1 MAIAAAAL
9 VMVSAATMVHM
20 ASGGGG
26 GGGGGN
32 SGWSAGYDAWT
43 SIVPDAFQFD
53 RRGAAPPASHA
64 LPEAAATPPGG
75 GYAAQYAVGG
85 SGGGSGG
92 AGGGGSSGS
101 GGRGTW
107 GSSLRDG
114 AYAVDRGSG
123 GYAGAAPRGLALVPD
138 VYAASSSGD
147 GHGGLAAAPVL
158 RHDRWALGE
167 GLAPGDA
174 YAYLVCGV
182 PATPMPSCFEATL
195 AVVRQDAGAPVE
207 GSVYSPAASPI
218 PWHVR
223 VTISDL
229 IGFYA
234 RDGPVLR
241 ASDYR
246 ATGAYDDDMHAL
258 RKAAL
263 FDVQPPPPWSF
274 DLRFAGVRYEPR
286 PVPPNP
292 DAVRYA
298 GALEDTVFLLGSKI
312 GIEMGPYNDRLPVLE
327 DGEHW
332 PNSVG
337 AAVHVRESVA
347 GYSHDYLYGP
357 VEVRGGEPGSG
368 HAMHRVTYTGDDVPM
383 ADLVVA
389 DGFPFPLSG
398 DVRDTVLPRHF
409 AADPHVD
416 SRWWFRLVAVSS
428 ESMRALDSGGMGG
441 EGVGGD
447 GGATAGASTSTAAA
461 ATPSQPPLPPP
472 PPSPYSASMSAT
484 GADASA
490 GSNAS
495 GSGSGADT
503 AAEEPPAA
511 AMPPINIPRISGLL
525 NNPAGLYAYLAEL
538 AAELAV
544 TGGAGSTG
552 TGTGTMPSPAADRS
566 ALTVTTDRASY
577 ERGQTV
583 RISGVS
589 SAEAKRGGGDGGG
602 GGGGIA
608 PKASPFVLISITGP
622 GGASAASLLAPVSAA
637 PGAAGGPA
645 GNFAPYAASV
655 DTSAWSGTHVPAG
668 NMTVIAVRGADTA
681 TASFVLR
688 DDVDDGGG
696 GGGGG
701 GNTSAAQ
708 HRPSAPVPSPAGAGG
723 NDGDSGTSGT
733 TPRTPRFAPL
743 TVAAG
748 DVAYRHGDTAILS
761 GTAAPDAAGN
771 PLVLLS
777 IAGPDGAALASLT
790 ASVGSDGRYTRNVT
804 TGDWP
809 SGPAG
814 YGTVAVVAVRGADT
828 ASTSFELLPP
838 SSASAVEPPAIPASA
853 FPSVPGLAFGG
864 GGGNGT
870 GSSGIG
876 FSPASPADPDPDIG
890 SAGIRGHVRYMID
903 GNRTVGDLVVYDHSI
918 VVYLGA
924 TSSAAADQPPAQPT
938 LWLRIP
944 RTVMDPPDLDGDGR
958 VFDVR
963 IDGAISTSHRETS
976 DATHRTLSIPVL
988 RTTGVVEVSGLLAAA
1003 GPDIDGGG
1011 ADGGGAPAPAPAPAP
1026 PPPSSA
1032 PAPPQCTGEARC
1044 LRGTITSVPT
1054 ADAILLSGGMSVRL
1068 ALVSVPAPLE
1078 AGGEQARRLV
1088 ASICPAG
1095 TQIVV
1100 DEDDLGASATSSST
1114 TFRGRIVGEAFCN
1127 DGAVSIQDVLVA
1139 SGLGVIDRA
1148 SCDASEFAAR
1158 AWAAGACGTDA
1169 EDEDEGWDEAGEEE
1183 EGRQPR

>member
-26 GGGGGN
+26 N
-32 SGWSAGYDAWT
+32 SGWGAGYDAWN

-64 LPEAAATPPGG
+64 LPEAAATPAGG
-75 GYAAQYAVGG
+75 GHSAQYAVGG
-85 SGGGSGG
+85 SGG
-92 AGGGGSSGS
+92 AGGGGGGN

-114 AYAVDRGSG
+114 AYAVDRVGG
-123 GYAGAAPRGLALVPD
+123 GYAGAPPRGLALVPD
-138 VYAASSSGD
+138 VYAASSDD
-147 GHGGLAAAPVL
+147 GYGGMAAAPVL

-195 AVVRQDAGAPVE
+195 AVVRQAAGAPVE

-218 PWHVR
+218 PWHIR
-223 VTISDL
+223 VTINDL

-286 PVPPNP
+286 PIPPNP

-298 GALEDTVFLLGSKI
+298 GALGDTVFLLGSKI
-312 GIEMGPYNDRLPVLE
+312 GIEMGPYNDRHPVLE

-337 AAVHVRESVA
+337 AAVHVRESVPE
-347 GYSHDYLYGP
+347 YTHDYLYGP

-368 HAMHRVTYTGDDVPM
+368 HAMHRVSYTGDDVPM

-441 EGVGGD
+441 EGAGGD
-447 GGATAGASTSTAAA
+447 GAAAGAPAVDAV
-461 ATPSQPPLPPP
+461 PSQPPPPP
-472 PPSPYSASMSAT
+472 PLPPSPDSASASAP
-484 GADASA
+484 GATAAAA

-495 GSGSGADT
+495 GGGGTGADT
-503 AAEEPPAA
+503 AAEEPPAAAA

-538 AAELAV
+538 AAEMAAA
-544 TGGAGSTG
+544 GGAGG
-552 TGTGTMPSPAADRS
+552 TGTGTIPSPVADRS
-566 ALTVTTDRASY
+566 ALTVTTDRDSY

-589 SAEAKRGGGDGGG
+589 YTDAEMGGG

-622 GGASAASLLAPVSAA
+622 GGASSASLLAPVSAA
-637 PGAAGGPA
+637 PGTAGSAGRVAA
-645 GNFAPYAASV
+645 YAASV
-655 DTSAWSGTHVPAG
+655 DTSAWSDTHVRAG

-688 DDVDDGGG
+688 DGGDDGGG
-696 GGGGG
+696 
-701 GNTSAAQ
+701 NASAVQ
-708 HRPSAPVPSPAGAGG
+708 HRASAPVPSPAGAGG
-723 NDGDSGTSGT
+723 SDGGTGGT
-733 TPRTPRFAPL
+733 TPRTPRSSPL

-761 GTAAPDAAGN
+761 GTAAPDAAAAAAGN

-790 ASVGSDGRYTRNVT
+790 ASVGGDGRYTRNVT

-809 SGPAG
+809 SGSAG

-838 SSASAVEPPAIPASA
+838 SGSAVVPPAIPASA
-853 FPSVPGLAFGG
+853 FPSVPGLAL

-870 GSSGIG
+870 G
-876 FSPASPADPDPDIG
+876 FPPASPADPDPDIG

-903 GNRTVGDLVVYDHSI
+903 GNRTVGDLVVSGHSI

-924 TSSAAADQPPAQPT
+924 APLEQPPAQPT

-963 IDGAISTSHRETS
+963 IDGAISSSHTEAS
-976 DATHRTLSIPVL
+976 DSTHHTLSVPVL
-988 RTTGVVEVSGLLAAA
+988 RTTGIVEVSGPVAAVLHDDS
-1003 GPDIDGGG
+1003 GPMGGG
-1011 ADGGGAPAPAPAPAP
+1011 
-1026 PPPSSA
+1026 PPPSPSPA
-1032 PAPPQCTGEARC
+1032 VPTPSPQPSPDPSPSTAPPQCTGEARC

-1095 TQIVV
+1095 TQLVV
-1100 DEDDLGASATSSST
+1100 DEDDLGASASSA

-1127 DGAVSIQDVLVA
+1127 DGTVSIQDVLVA
-1139 SGLGVIDRA
+1139 SGLGVVDRA
-1148 SCDASEFAAR
+1148 ACDASEFAVR

-1169 EDEDEGWDEAGEEE
+1169 EGKDGGGDEDGDEEEE
-1183 EGRQPR
+1183 EGRHPE

>member
-26 GGGGGN
+26 GGN
-32 SGWSAGYDAWT
+32 SGWGAGYDAWT

-53 RRGAAPPASHA
+53 RRGATPPASHA
-64 LPEAAATPPGG
+64 LPEAAATPAGG
-75 GYAAQYAVGG
+75 GHSAQYAVGG
-85 SGGGSGG
+85 SGNGGG
-92 AGGGGSSGS
+92 AGGGGNGN

-114 AYAVDRGSG
+114 AYAVDRVGG
-123 GYAGAAPRGLALVPD
+123 GYAGAPPRGLALVPD
-138 VYAASSSGD
+138 VYAASSDD
-147 GHGGLAAAPVL
+147 GYSGLAAAPVL

-195 AVVRQDAGAPVE
+195 AVVRQAAGAPVE

-218 PWHVR
+218 PWHIR
-223 VTISDL
+223 VTINDL

-258 RKAAL
+258 RKAVL
-263 FDVQPPPPWSF
+263 FDVPPPPPWSF

-337 AAVHVRESVA
+337 AAVHVRESVPE
-347 GYSHDYLYGP
+347 YTHDYLYGP

-389 DGFPFPLSG
+389 DGFPFPLLG
-398 DVRDTVLPRHF
+398 GVRETVLPRHF

-428 ESMRALDSGGMGG
+428 ESMRALDHGGMGG
-441 EGVGGD
+441 EGAGG
-447 GGATAGASTSTAAA
+447 GGAAGASAVDAV
-461 ATPSQPPLPPP
+461 PSQPPPLPPL
-472 PPSPYSASMSAT
+472 PPSPDSASMSAP
-484 GADASA
+484 GAASAAA

-495 GSGSGADT
+495 GSGTGADA
-503 AAEEPPAA
+503 AAEEPPAAAATA

-538 AAELAV
+538 AAEMAAA
-544 TGGAGSTG
+544 GGAGGTG
-552 TGTGTMPSPAADRS
+552 TGTGIIPSPAAGLS

-589 SAEAKRGGGDGGG
+589 YADAERGGG
-602 GGGGIA
+602 GGGGGGFA

-645 GNFAPYAASV
+645 GTFAAYAASV
-655 DTSAWSGTHVPAG
+655 DTSAWSDTHVRAG

-688 DDVDDGGG
+688 DDGDDGD
-696 GGGGG
+696 
-701 GNTSAAQ
+701 GNASAVQ

-723 NDGDSGTSGT
+723 SDGGTSGT
-733 TPRTPRFAPL
+733 TPRTPRSSPL

-761 GTAAPDAAGN
+761 GTAALDATAAAARN

-790 ASVGSDGRYTRNVT
+790 ASVGSDGRYARNVT

-838 SSASAVEPPAIPASA
+838 SAFSVAPSAIPASA
-853 FPSVPGLAFGG
+853 FPSVPGLALG

-870 GSSGIG
+870 GSSSSG
-876 FSPASPADPDPDIG
+876 FPPASPADPDPDIG

-903 GNRTVGDLVVYDHSI
+903 GNRTVGDLVVYGHSI

-924 TSSAAADQPPAQPT
+924 TPSAPVDQPPAQPT

-988 RTTGVVEVSGLLAAA
+988 RTTGVVEVSGPLAAA
-1003 GPDIDGGG
+1003 GPDIDDGGG
-1011 ADGGGAPAPAPAPAP
+1011 SGGAPAPAPAPP
-1026 PPPSSA
+1026 SPPSNA

-1095 TQIVV
+1095 TQLAV
-1100 DEDDLGASATSSST
+1100 DEDDLGASATSSSPT

-1127 DGAVSIQDVLVA
+1127 DGTVSIQDVLVA

-1148 SCDASEFAAR
+1148 ACDASEFAVR

-1169 EDEDEGWDEAGEEE
+1169 DGEDEGGDE
-1183 EGRQPR
+1183 EGRHPR

>member
-26 GGGGGN
+26 GGGN
-32 SGWSAGYDAWT
+32 SGWGAGYDAWT

-64 LPEAAATPPGG
+64 LPEAAATPAGG

-85 SGGGSGG
+85 SGSG
-92 AGGGGSSGS
+92 AGGGGGGN

-114 AYAVDRGSG
+114 AYAVDRVGG
-123 GYAGAAPRGLALVPD
+123 GYAGAPPRGLALVPD
-138 VYAASSSGD
+138 VYAASSDD

-218 PWHVR
+218 PWHIR
-223 VTISDL
+223 VTINDL
-229 IGFYA
+229 IGFYV

-312 GIEMGPYNDRLPVLE
+312 GIEMGPYNDRHPVLE

-332 PNSVG
+332 TNSVG
-337 AAVHVRESVA
+337 AAVHVRESVPE
-347 GYSHDYLYGP
+347 YTHDYLYGP

-398 DVRDTVLPRHF
+398 GVRDTVLLRHF

-428 ESMRALDSGGMGG
+428 ESMRALDHGGMGG
-441 EGVGGD
+441 EVAGGD
-447 GGATAGASTSTAAA
+447 GA
-461 ATPSQPPLPPP
+461 ATGAPAIDAAPSQPPPPPLPPLS
-472 PPSPYSASMSAT
+472 PSPDSASTSAP
-484 GADASA
+484 GAASAAA

-495 GSGSGADT
+495 GSGTGADT

-511 AMPPINIPRISGLL
+511 AIDSMPPINIPRISGLL

-538 AAELAV
+538 AAEMAA
-544 TGGAGSTG
+544 TGGAGGTG
-552 TGTGTMPSPAADRS
+552 TGTGIIPSPAAGLS

-589 SAEAKRGGGDGGG
+589 YADAERRGEGGSGGGSGGG

-637 PGAAGGPA
+637 PGAAGSA
-645 GNFAPYAASV
+645 GTVAPYAASV
-655 DTSAWSGTHVPAG
+655 DTSAWSDTHVPAG

-688 DDVDDGGG
+688 DGGG
-696 GGGGG
+696 A
-701 GNTSAAQ
+701 GNASAVQ

-723 NDGDSGTSGT
+723 GDGGSDGSTS
-733 TPRTPRFAPL
+733 PRTPRSSPL

-761 GTAAPDAAGN
+761 GTAALDAAAAAGN

-790 ASVGSDGRYTRNVT
+790 ASVGSDGRYARNVT
-804 TGDWP
+804 TADWP

-838 SSASAVEPPAIPASA
+838 SSSAVAPPAIPASA
-853 FPSVPGLAFGG
+853 FPSVPGLAL
-864 GGGNGT
+864 GGNGT
-870 GSSGIG
+870 G
-876 FSPASPADPDPDIG
+876 FPPASPADPDPDIG

-903 GNRTVGDLVVYDHSI
+903 GNRTVGDLVVSGHSI

-988 RTTGVVEVSGLLAAA
+988 RTTGVVEVSGPLAAA

-1011 ADGGGAPAPAPAPAP
+1011 DSGGAPAPAPAPAP
-1026 PPPSSA
+1026 PSPPSNA

-1095 TQIVV
+1095 TQIAV
-1100 DEDDLGASATSSST
+1100 DEDDLGASASSA

-1127 DGAVSIQDVLVA
+1127 DGTVSIQDVLVA
-1139 SGLGVIDRA
+1139 SGLGVVDRA
-1148 SCDASEFAAR
+1148 ACDASEFAVR

-1169 EDEDEGWDEAGEEE
+1169 EGKDGGGDEDGDGEEE
-1183 EGRQPR
+1183 EGRHPG